1 MVSTGWR
8 KLIRD
13 AGREGVTSRKSRL
26 KQNSNCEKQHR
37 SIQSRKGRCGLT
49 LSQTEIAIA
58 PQSDSVKG

>member
-37 SIQSRKGRCGLT
+37 SIQSRKGSCCLT
-49 LSQTEIAIA
+49 SQTEIAIA
-58 PQSDSVKG
+58 PRFDSVKG